1 MTPRAMLVGGSAAAA
16 GLIVT
21 SGLTVADALDG
32 AEHDAASGWFA
43 THAAVLVAAVL
54 SAGIAAWLVALRGDL
69 HQRRPLRVAIAV
81 SLLTYPLFA
90 LLFAVGVLVA
100 HVRDGSFTAEY
111 ALQEMI
117 WIPLSSLAAMTYAF
131 VLTIVPAFAAQY
143 LVARIARRADA

>member
-21 SGLTVADALDG
+21 SGLTLADALDG
-32 AEHDAASGWFA
+32 AEHDQAAGWFA

-54 SAGIAAWLVALRGDL
+54 SAGIAAWLVSLRGDL
-69 HQRRPLRVAIAV
+69 RERRPLRVAIAV

-90 LLFAVGVLVA
+90 LLFAAGVLVA

-111 ALQEMI
+111 ALQELI
-117 WIPLSSLAAMTYAF
+117 WIPLSSLAAMAYAF
-131 VLTIVPAFAAQY
+131 VLTILPAFAAQY
-143 LVARIARRADA
+143 LIARLARRAVA